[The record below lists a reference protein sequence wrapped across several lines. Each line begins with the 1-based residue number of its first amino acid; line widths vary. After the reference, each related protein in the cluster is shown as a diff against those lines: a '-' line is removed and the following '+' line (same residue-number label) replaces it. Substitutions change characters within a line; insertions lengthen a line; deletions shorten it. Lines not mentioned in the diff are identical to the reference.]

1 MKLRKLSTWF
11 SVGVLLVLGSNMLCV
26 VLIEQ
31 AYSKMM
37 AVQEHRRLSIQLSN
51 ELQQETEQL
60 ARLVR
65 AYTTTG
71 EPRYLFYYYDI
82 LAVRMGEKSAPA
94 MFNPATYWDDVIADR
109 VQHVLPEQVERHVL
123 TDRMRALG
131 FNALELQTLTQVFV
145 ATEALKQVEQI
156 AFAATQGLYDPDKR
170 AFVSEGRPR
179 LDFAS
184 KLVHGQAYN
193 RLKANLAHAVDGLKE
208 QVNKR
213 TQSEVEQATSRLQR
227 LIIVLLVSMAATI
240 GLVGLAFNTV
250 RRKVLKPIEQLKL
263 SADRLSAG
271 DYTSRTRLDAALDLV
286 RNSEV
291 DELAVLSETFDSM
304 AQSIEADINRRQT
317 VQLALE
323 NARNQAE
330 NATEIKSMFLA
341 TMSHEI
347 RTPMNAILGM
357 AYLALKTDLNTRQ
370 RDYISKVH
378 NAAKMLMD
386 IINNVLDFSK
396 IEAGKL
402 ALEQNRFLIEEVV
415 SNALALLQQR
425 AYEKEVELLFEV
437 DTPYL
442 LEDGGAL
449 IGDALRLGQILIN
462 LLSNAIKF
470 THSGHVKLM
479 LGIDAQ
485 DVESMTL
492 RFTVSDTGIGMTAAQ
507 IEHLF
512 QEFSQADGSTTRKY
526 GGTGLG
532 LAIAKRFVE
541 LMGGRI
547 WVESKPDSGSRFIFT
562 VHLLRAQQC
571 TVTPASLSGAQ
582 ALRVLVVDDHPEAR
596 MVLVKM
602 LHHLGVGQA
611 PGAGIN
617 SAENGQ
623 IALEMIAEAQQQSRP
638 YNLLMLDW
646 VMPGMDGE
654 QVLRS
659 LHAQPLDNKP
669 LPVIVS
675 AYDTD
680 VMHDIVSKMNAH
692 LFLSKPVLPEA
703 LRHLL
708 KGLSEDAPASPPHEP
723 NAPPEAVTLQGQW
736 PGCLPQLRILLGECN
751 VEAADLWQAHKPEF
765 ACLLP
770 VQTIHR
776 ISVALDNF
784 DFDIALALLQ
794 KLDVPKT

>member
-1 MKLRKLSTWF
+1 MKLRKLSIWF
-11 SVGVLLVLGSNMLCV
+11 SVGVLLVLGANMLCV

-31 AYSKMM
+31 AYSKML
-37 AVQEHRRLSIQLSN
+37 AVQEHRQLSIQLAN
-51 ELQQETEQL
+51 ELQQETKQL
-60 ARLVR
+60 TKLVR

-71 EPRYLFYYYDI
+71 ELRYLFYYYDI
-82 LAVRMGEKSAPA
+82 LAIRQGEKLAPT
-94 MFNPATYWDDVIADR
+94 MFNPATYWDDVIAER
-109 VQHVLPEQVERHVL
+109 VLHVIPEQGERHAL
-123 TDRMRALG
+123 MDRMRALG
-131 FNALELQTLTQVFV
+131 FNALELQALMQVFA
-145 ATEALKQVEQI
+145 ATEAMEQTEQI

-170 AFVSEGRPR
+170 VFVSEGTPR

-184 KLVHGQAYN
+184 KLVYSQAYN
-193 RLKANLAHAVDGLKE
+193 WLKADLTHAVEGLKE
-208 QVNKR
+208 QVSKR
-213 TQSEVEQATSRLQR
+213 TQSEVEQATARLQR
-227 LIIVLLVSMAATI
+227 LIMALLASMAVSI

-250 RRKVLKPIEQLKL
+250 RCRVLKPIERLKL

-271 DYTSRTRLDAALDLV
+271 DYTSRTCLDSA
-286 RNSEV
+286 RGSEV

-304 AQSIEADINRRQT
+304 AQSIEADISRRQT
-317 VQLALE
+317 AQLALE
-323 NARNQAE
+323 KARNQAE
-330 NATEIKSMFLA
+330 NATKIKSMFLA

-357 AYLALKTDLNTRQ
+357 SYLTLKTELNARQ

-402 ALEQNRFLIEEVV
+402 ELEQNRFLVEEVV
-415 SNALALLQQR
+415 SNALAILQQR

-437 DTPYL
+437 DTPHL
-442 LEDGGAL
+442 LGEGGAFV
-449 IGDALRLGQILIN
+449 GDALRLGQILIN

-470 THSGHVKLM
+470 THSGHVKLT

-485 DVESMTL
+485 NAESMTL
-492 RFTVSDTGIGMTAAQ
+492 RFAVSDTGIGMTAEQ

-532 LAIAKRFVE
+532 LVIAKRFVE

-547 WVESKPDSGSRFIFT
+547 WVESKPDAGSHFIFT
-562 VHLLRAQQC
+562 ACLLRAQQSM
-571 TVTPASLSGAQ
+571 ASPVSLPGVKT
-582 ALRVLVVDDHPEAR
+582 LRVLVVDDQPESR
-596 MVLVKM
+596 VVLVKM
-602 LHHLGVGQA
+602 LRHLGVGQA
-611 PGAGIN
+611 PEAGID

-623 IALEMIAEAQQQSRP
+623 AALEMIAQAQQRGRP
-638 YNLLMLDW
+638 YHLLMLDW
-646 VMPGMDGE
+646 VMPDMDGE

-659 LHAQPLDNKP
+659 LLAQPADNQP

-680 VMHDIVSKMNAH
+680 IMHDTVVRLNAH
-692 LFLSKPVLPEA
+692 LFLAKPVLPEA

-708 KGLSEDAPASPPHEP
+708 KGLSKHAPVLPSHKAS
-723 NAPPEAVTLQGQW
+723 APPAAVTLPGQW
-736 PGCLPQLRILLGECN
+736 PDCLPQLRILLGECN
-751 VEAADLWQAHKPEF
+751 VEAADLWHAHKPAF
-765 ACLLP
+765 ASQMP
-770 VQTIHR
+770 VQTVHR
-776 ISVALDNF
+776 ISMALDNF
-784 DFDIALALLQ
+784 DFDIALDLL
-794 KLDVPKT
+794 PET

>member
-11 SVGVLLVLGSNMLCV
+11 SVGVLLVLGANVLCV

-31 AYSKMM
+31 AYNKMM
-37 AVQEHRRLSIQLSN
+37 AVQEHQRLSIQLSN

-82 LAVRMGEKSAPA
+82 LAVRQGEKSAPTT
-94 MFNPATYWDDVIADR
+94 FNPATYWDDVIAGR
-109 VQHVLPEQVERHVL
+109 VLHVLPERVARRL
-123 TDRMRALG
+123 LKDRMRALG
-131 FNALELQTLTQVFV
+131 FNAQELQTLTQIFA
-145 ATEALKQVEQI
+145 ATEAMKQTEQI

-170 AFVSEGRPR
+170 VFVSEGTPR

-184 KLVHGQAYN
+184 KLVHSQAYN
-193 RLKANLAHAVDGLKE
+193 QLKANLAHAVEELKD
-208 QVNKR
+208 QVSKR
-213 TQSEVEQATSRLQR
+213 TQGEVEQATTRLQR
-227 LIIVLLVSMAATI
+227 LIMVLLASMAVTI

-250 RRKVLKPIEQLKL
+250 RRQVLKPIERLKL

-271 DYTSRTRLDAALDLV
+271 DYTSRTRL
-286 RNSEV
+286 NSVQDSAV
-291 DELAVLSETFDSM
+291 DELAVLGETFDSM
-304 AQSIEADINRRQT
+304 AQSIEADISRRQT

-323 NARNQAE
+323 KARNQAE
-330 NATEIKSMFLA
+330 NATKVKSMFLA

-357 AYLALKTDLNTRQ
+357 AYLALKTDLNARQ
-370 RDYISKVH
+370 RDYVSKVH

-402 ALEQNRFLIEEVV
+402 ELEQNRFLIEEVV

-437 DTPYL
+437 DTPHL
-442 LEDGGAL
+442 LDEEGAL
-449 IGDALRLGQILIN
+449 VGDALRLGQILIN

-470 THSGHVKLM
+470 THSGHVKLT

-485 DVESMTL
+485 DEESMTL
-492 RFTVSDTGIGMTAAQ
+492 RFTISDTGIGMTAEQ
-507 IEHLF
+507 MEHLF

-532 LAIAKRFVE
+532 LVIAKRFVE
-541 LMGGRI
+541 LMGGHI
-547 WVESKPDSGSRFIFT
+547 WAESKPDSGSRFIFT
-562 VHLLRAQQC
+562 ARLLRAQQR
-571 TVTPASLSGAQ
+571 TATTASLPGVQ
-582 ALRVLVVDDHPEAR
+582 TLRVLVVDDQPEAR

-602 LHHLGVGQA
+602 LRHLGVGQTSK
-611 PGAGIN
+611 AGVD

-623 IALEMIAEAQQQSRP
+623 IALEMIAQAQQQNRP
-638 YNLLMLDW
+638 YHLLMLDW

-654 QVLRS
+654 QVLRT
-659 LHAQPLDNKP
+659 LHAQPPDNQP

-675 AYDTD
+675 AYDMD
-680 VMHDIVSKMNAH
+680 AMHDTVSRLNAH
-692 LFLSKPVLPEA
+692 LFLSKPILPEA

-708 KGLSEDAPASPPHEP
+708 KGLSQHTPASPPHEVGT
-723 NAPPEAVTLQGQW
+723 PPEAATLPGQW
-736 PGCLPQLRILLGECN
+736 PDCLPQLRILLEECN
-751 VEAADLWQAHKPEF
+751 VEAADLWQTHKPAF
-765 ACLLP
+765 ASLLP
-770 VQTIHR
+770 VQTVHR

-784 DFDIALALLQ
+784 DFDIALALL
-794 KLDVPKT
+794 PKT

>member
-1 MKLRKLSTWF
+1 MKLRKLSIWF
-11 SVGVLLVLGSNMLCV
+11 SVGVLLVLGANMLCV
-26 VLIEQ
+26 VLIKQ
-31 AYSKMM
+31 AYSKMVT
-37 AVQEHRRLSIQLSN
+37 VQEHRRLSIQLSN

-60 ARLVR
+60 TSLVR

-71 EPRYLFYYYDI
+71 ESRYLFYYYDI
-82 LAVRMGEKSAPA
+82 LAVRQGKKSAPA
-94 MFNPATYWDDVIADR
+94 KFNPATYWDDVIAER
-109 VQHVLPEQVERHVL
+109 MLHVIPEQVERHVL
-123 TDRMRALG
+123 MDRMRALG
-131 FNALELQTLTQVFV
+131 FNAQELQILTQVFT
-145 ATEALKQVEQI
+145 ATEAMKQTEQI

-170 AFVSEGRPR
+170 TFVSEGTPR

-184 KLVHGQAYN
+184 KLVYSQPYN
-193 RLKANLAHAVDGLKE
+193 RLKADLAHAVEGLNE
-208 QVNKR
+208 QVRER
-213 TQSEVEQATSRLQR
+213 TQGEVEQATARLQR
-227 LIIVLLVSMAATI
+227 LIMVLLASMAVTI

-250 RRKVLKPIEQLKL
+250 RRQVLKPIERLKL

-271 DYTSRTRLDAALDLV
+271 DYTSRTRLDSI
-286 RNSEV
+286 RGSEV
-291 DELAVLSETFDSM
+291 EELAVLSETFDSM
-304 AQSIEADINRRQT
+304 AQSIEADISRRQT

-323 NARNQAE
+323 KARNQAE
-330 NATEIKSMFLA
+330 NATKIKSMFLA

-357 AYLALKTDLNTRQ
+357 AYLALKTDLNARQ
-370 RDYISKVH
+370 HDYISKVH

-402 ALEQNRFLIEEVV
+402 KLEQNRFLVEEVV

-437 DTPYL
+437 DTPHL
-442 LEDGGAL
+442 LDEGGAL

-470 THSGHVKLM
+470 THSGHVKLT

-492 RFTVSDTGIGMTAAQ
+492 RFTVSDTGIGMTEEQ

-512 QEFSQADGSTTRKY
+512 QEFIQADGSITRKY

-541 LMGGRI
+541 LMEGRI
-547 WVESKPDSGSRFIFT
+547 WVESKPNAGSRFIFT
-562 VHLLRAQQC
+562 ARFLRAQPG
-571 TVTPASLSGAQ
+571 TATTANLSGIQ
-582 ALRVLVVDDHPEAR
+582 NLRVLVVDDQPEAR

-602 LHHLGVGQA
+602 LRHLGVGQTE
-611 PGAGIN
+611 GAGID

-623 IALEMIAEAQQQSRP
+623 TALDMIAQAQQQNRP
-638 YNLLMLDW
+638 YHLLMLDW
-646 VMPGMDGE
+646 VMSGMDGE

-659 LHAQPLDNKP
+659 LHAQPPNNQP

-680 VMHDIVSKMNAH
+680 VMHDTVSRLNAH

-703 LRHLL
+703 LRHLFNN
-708 KGLSEDAPASPPHEP
+708 LSEHKLLSLSHEP
-723 NAPPEAVTLQGQW
+723 SAQPEAVKLPGQW
-736 PGCLPQLRILLGECN
+736 PDCLPELRVLLGECN
-751 VEAADLWQAHKPEF
+751 VEAADLWQAHKPAF
-765 ACLLP
+765 ANLLP
-770 VQTIHR
+770 VQTVHR

-784 DFDIALALLQ
+784 DFDIALALLPEVET
-794 KLDVPKT
+794 LRP

>member
-1 MKLRKLSTWF
+1 MKLRKLSIWF
-11 SVGVLLVLGSNMLCV
+11 SVGVLLVLGANMLCV

-60 ARLVR
+60 ASLVR

-82 LAVRMGEKSAPA
+82 LAVRQGKKSAPA
-94 MFNPATYWDDVIADR
+94 MFNPATYWDDVIAER
-109 VQHVLPEQVERHVL
+109 VLHVLPEQVERHVL

-131 FNALELQTLTQVFV
+131 FNAQELQTLTQVFA
-145 ATEALKQVEQI
+145 ATEAMKQTEQI

-170 AFVSEGRPR
+170 AFVSEGTPR

-184 KLVHGQAYN
+184 KLVYSQAYN
-193 RLKANLAHAVDGLKE
+193 ELKANLAHAVEGLKE
-208 QVNKR
+208 QVSKR
-213 TQSEVEQATSRLQR
+213 TQGEVEQATARLQR
-227 LIIVLLVSMAATI
+227 LIMVLLASMAVTI
-240 GLVGLAFNTV
+240 CLVGLAFNTV
-250 RRKVLKPIEQLKL
+250 RRQVLKPIERLKL

-271 DYTSRTRLDAALDLV
+271 NYTSRTRLDSARD
-286 RNSEV
+286 SEV

-304 AQSIEADINRRQT
+304 AQSIEADISRRQT
-317 VQLALE
+317 VQVALE
-323 NARNQAE
+323 KARNQAE
-330 NATEIKSMFLA
+330 NATKIKSMFLA

-370 RDYISKVH
+370 RDYVSKVH

-402 ALEQNRFLIEEVV
+402 ELEQNRFLVEEVV

-442 LEDGGAL
+442 LDEGGAL
-449 IGDALRLGQILIN
+449 VGDALRLGQILIN

-470 THSGHVKLM
+470 THNGHVKLT
-479 LGIDAQ
+479 LGIDVQ
-485 DVESMTL
+485 DAESMTL
-492 RFTVSDTGIGMTAAQ
+492 RFTVSDTGIGMTAEQ

-547 WVESKPDSGSRFIFT
+547 WVESKPDAGSRFIFT
-562 VHLLRAQQC
+562 ARLLRAQQR
-571 TVTPASLSGAQ
+571 TATPASLPGVQ
-582 ALRVLVVDDHPEAR
+582 TLRVLVVDDQPEAR
-596 MVLVKM
+596 MALVKM
-602 LHHLGVGQA
+602 LRHLGVGQT
-611 PGAGIN
+611 PRAGID

-623 IALEMIAEAQQQSRP
+623 TALEMIAEARQQSRP
-638 YNLLMLDW
+638 YHLLMLDW
-646 VMPGMDGE
+646 VMPDMDGE

-659 LHAQPLDNKP
+659 LHAQPPDNQP

-680 VMHDIVSKMNAH
+680 FMHDTASRLNAH

-708 KGLSEDAPASPPHEP
+708 KNLSENAPASPPYEP
-723 NAPPEAVTLQGQW
+723 SAQPEAVTLPGQW
-736 PGCLPQLRILLGECN
+736 PDCLSQLRILLRECN
-751 VEAADLWQAHKPEF
+751 VEAADLWQAHMPTF
-765 ACLLP
+765 SSLLP
-770 VQTIHR
+770 VQTVHR

-784 DFDIALALLQ
+784 DFDIALALL
-794 KLDVPKT
+794 PES

>member
-1 MKLRKLSTWF
+1 MKLRKLSIWF
-11 SVGVLLVLGSNMLCV
+11 SVGVLLVLGANMLCV
-26 VLIEQ
+26 VLIKQ

-37 AVQEHRRLSIQLSN
+37 TVQEHRRLSIQLSN

-60 ARLVR
+60 ASLVR

-71 EPRYLFYYYDI
+71 ESRYLFYYYDI
-82 LAVRMGEKSAPA
+82 LAVRQGKKSAPA
-94 MFNPATYWDDVIADR
+94 KFNPVTYWDDVIAER
-109 VQHVLPEQVERHVL
+109 MLHVIPEQVERHVL

-131 FNALELQTLTQVFV
+131 FNAQELQTLTQVFA
-145 ATEALKQVEQI
+145 ATEAMKQTEQI

-170 AFVSEGRPR
+170 VFVSEGTPR

-184 KLVHGQAYN
+184 KLVYSQAYN
-193 RLKANLAHAVDGLKE
+193 RLKADLAHAVEGLNE
-208 QVNKR
+208 QVSKR
-213 TQSEVEQATSRLQR
+213 TQGEVEQATARLQR
-227 LIIVLLVSMAATI
+227 LIMVLLASMAVTI
-240 GLVGLAFNTV
+240 CLVGLAFNTV
-250 RRKVLKPIEQLKL
+250 RRQVLKPIERLKL

-271 DYTSRTRLDAALDLV
+271 DYTSRTRLDSALDST
-286 RNSEV
+286 RDSEV

-304 AQSIEADINRRQT
+304 AQSIEADISRRQT

-323 NARNQAE
+323 KARNQAE
-330 NATEIKSMFLA
+330 NATKIKSMFLA

-357 AYLALKTDLNTRQ
+357 AYLALKTDLNARQ

-402 ALEQNRFLIEEVV
+402 ELEQNRFLVEEVV

-437 DTPYL
+437 DTPHL
-442 LEDGGAL
+442 LDEGGAL
-449 IGDALRLGQILIN
+449 VGDALRLGQILIN

-470 THSGHVKLM
+470 THSGHVKLT

-485 DVESMTL
+485 DAESMTL
-492 RFTVSDTGIGMTAAQ
+492 RFAVSDTGIGMTAEQ
-507 IEHLF
+507 MEHLF

-532 LAIAKRFVE
+532 LVIAKRFVE

-547 WVESKPDSGSRFIFT
+547 WVESKPDAGSHFIFT
-562 VHLLRAQQC
+562 ARFLRAQPG
-571 TVTPASLSGAQ
+571 TATPASLSGVQ
-582 ALRVLVVDDHPEAR
+582 NLRVLVVDDQPEAR

-602 LHHLGVGQA
+602 LHHLGVSQT
-611 PGAGIN
+611 PGAGID

-623 IALEMIAEAQQQSRP
+623 VALEMIAQAQQQNRP
-638 YNLLMLDW
+638 YHLLMLDW
-646 VMPGMDGE
+646 VMPNMDGE

-659 LHAQPLDNKP
+659 LHAQSPDNQP

-680 VMHDIVSKMNAH
+680 VMHDTVSRLNAH

-708 KGLSEDAPASPPHEP
+708 KGLSEHAPLSPSYELS
-723 NAPPEAVTLQGQW
+723 AQSEAVTLPGQW
-736 PGCLPQLRILLGECN
+736 PDCLPQLRILLRECN
-751 VEAADLWQAHKPEF
+751 VEAADLWQAHKPAF
-765 ACLLP
+765 ANLLP
-770 VQTIHR
+770 VQTVHR

-784 DFDIALALLQ
+784 DFDIALALLPEVET
-794 KLDVPKT
+794 LRP